1 MIFQSHIDGRD
12 YWATNLSHG
21 YKYNGKELNKIHGQ
35 NTLLPSFLKEKYFF
49 LKFSW
54 KKFGGYKLLS
64 YLCTRNQEMMQG
76 LNRSKK
82 KVR

>member
-49 LKFSW
+49 FEIFLEKIWWLQIIILPLHPQSRNDAGLK
-54 KKFGGYKLLS
+54 
-64 YLCTRNQEMMQG
+64 
-76 LNRSKK
+76 
-82 KVR
+82 